1 MWRRVGL
8 MALSALVAA
17 GCSSPPSKEHDQA
30 VAALTAARAAEAAT
44 YAPEELAAAQSSL
57 DKYDQAVE
65 QRDYRQALSDAIDA
79 RDRGFEAARL
89 AATAKSDA
97 RAQLQTLMADTDAL
111 LRNANSRLAATAGPR
126 LNTAAADRLRT
137 AARAANTALQET
149 RTAFDAQR
157 YREGLAHLR
166 SASDE
171 LKKAMP
177 ASDGGRRGRGT
188 R

>member
-1 MWRRVGL
+1 MWRRLGL
-8 MALSALVAA
+8 IALSALVAA

-44 YAPEELAAAQSSL
+44 YAPDELAAAQSSL

-97 RAQLQTLMADTDAL
+97 RAQLQTLMSQTDAL
-111 LRNANSRLAATAGPR
+111 IHNANSRLAGTPGPR
-126 LNTAAADRLRT
+126 LTAAAAERLRS
-137 AARAANTALQET
+137 AARLANTALQET
-149 RTAFDAQR
+149 RTQFDAQH
-157 YREGLAHLR
+157 YREGLTHLQAP
-166 SASDE
+166 SEE
-171 LKKAMP
+171 LRKAMP
-177 ASDGGRRGRGT
+177 ATDGGRRGRGG

>member
-1 MWRRVGL
+1 
-8 MALSALVAA
+8 MALSALIAA
-17 GCSSPPSKEHDQA
+17 GCSSPPTKEHDQA

-65 QRDYRQALSDAIDA
+65 QDDYRQALSDAIDA

-97 RAQLQTLMADTDAL
+97 RGQLQALMADADAL
-111 LRNANSRLAATAGPR
+111 IRSANGRLAGTAGPR
-126 LNTAAADRLRT
+126 LNTAAADRLRN
-137 AARAANTALQET
+137 AARSASTALQET
-149 RTAFDAQR
+149 RTQFDAQH
-157 YREGLAHLR
+157 YREGLMHLR
-166 SASDE
+166 PACDE

-177 ASDGGRRGRGT
+177 TAAGPRRGRGT

>member
-1 MWRRVGL
+1 

-30 VAALTAARAAEAAT
+30 VAALTTARAAEAAT
-44 YAPEELAAAQSSL
+44 YAPEELAAAQASL

-97 RAQLQTLMADTDAL
+97 RTELQTLMADTDAL
-111 LRNANSRLAATAGPR
+111 IRNANGRLAGTSGPR
-126 LNTAAADRLRT
+126 LNAAAVERLRN
-137 AARAANTALQET
+137 AARTANSALQET
-149 RTAFDAQR
+149 RTQFDAQH
-157 YREGLAHLR
+157 YREGLAHLQP
-166 SASDE
+166 SAEE

-177 ASDGGRRGRGT
+177 GADAGRRGRGT